1 MQITFLLHAV
11 FLHLVQHPLTLM
23 QLLVCRASGVEHRL
37 KGRWN
42 SNNRGIRRQHIHFLR
57 TSIPRAC
64 KLPYS
69 GYLTRAWR
77 RMIFKV
83 RARLLRASSLPARDS
98 LTGGGLVESIFCG
111 RWCVIFTCLCLP
123 QLREQHRCVQFLT
136 SRVSAMGRRHFTP
149 LRSPSRHTNPPSTTL
164 RTTAVPP
171 TIYTYCIS
179 H

>member
-1 MQITFLLHAV
+1 
-11 FLHLVQHPLTLM
+11 M
-23 QLLVCRASGVEHRL
+23 QLSVCQASGVEHRL
-37 KGRWN
+37 RGRWN
-42 SNNRGIRRQHIHFLR
+42 GNNRGIRRQHIHFLR

-77 RMIFKV
+77 RMIFEV

-111 RWCVIFTCLCLP
+111 RWCVMSTCLCLP
-123 QLREQHRCVQFLT
+123 QLREQVQQRSGDFGIARLEHRCVQFLT
-136 SRVSAMGRRHFTP
+136 SRVSDMGRRHFTRS
-149 LRSPSRHTNPPSTTL
+149 LRSSSRHTHPPSTTL